1 MDFDIAGGAQGL
13 QRDVRIN
20 APACSGHA
28 DDELSHSQTDFHG
41 GRAVPAG
48 HGSREHSAR
57 KLPPVIPILVDE
69 RRLAAGLDGA
79 LAAMAGH
86 GAREFITP
94 AALLE
99 RLTGVRVVGEAE
111 RRAIVRR
118 IAATRD
124 DIGLPRHVCASPS
137 FAARV
142 TAAIDER
149 GERTPFEALIEHYR
163 TLLAFANVLDVPDA
177 LHRALA
183 GERRRVEPA
192 ALQIDGVLLAKDADR
207 GFAWRRLCAAAGIAL
222 EPIDLGPVSPPIID
236 VPIVGGVTAMLQYAA
251 AESDAAARRAILTR
265 VCGVAID
272 DAQTLLT
279 ASVARITLL
288 ELIDSAKVALSGDGR
303 RDAAAF
309 ARGLRAV
316 ARAYAA
322 PDAGASTVLA
332 AIGAAFT
339 LDCDAT
345 VAALARVARDFD
357 RARTLGPQWDAADL
371 IAEFDAEFSEAQ
383 RPIARTASA
392 RAAPAVAAE
401 RPQAVPVRRMH
412 FSASSLNAYAEC
424 ARKWYFR
431 YVCAAVEDR
440 GSSASFY
447 GTAFHAALED
457 FHLRRTRVD
466 PVDAAA
472 AAELADELD
481 RCIVAAFDRH
491 RGRFDAPVEFELQ
504 RRRARRTGKRY
515 VNWLLERARRAPFTV
530 IGCEVATELDLDG
543 QAFVGFI
550 DRLDRDDR
558 TGNVTVIDYK
568 TGSIAGNASEYR
580 SDVAAFREFQLPF
593 YYWART
599 AAGDRVTRLALVPL
613 KDALIDVAPIEL
625 EITAGE
631 RPQNGGWR
639 NAGPIGTI
647 SVPELERARA
657 KMIEYAQLLA
667 SGTLASYPATDD
679 PDACRF
685 CAYQDGCRER
695 PLVAQER
702 FAR

>member
-1 MDFDIAGGAQGL
+1 MT
-13 QRDVRIN
+13 
-20 APACSGHA
+20 S
-28 DDELSHSQTDFHG
+28 
-41 GRAVPAG
+41 
-48 HGSREHSAR
+48 
-57 KLPPVIPILVDE
+57 ILVDE

-79 LAAMAGH
+79 LATLAAG
-86 GAREFITP
+86 GAREFIAP

-99 RLTGVRVVGEAE
+99 RLTGVRVIGDAE

-142 TAAIDER
+142 AAAIDER

-183 GERRRVEPA
+183 GERRPIEPA
-192 ALQIDGVLLAKDADR
+192 ALQIDAVLLANDDDR

-222 EPIDLGPVSPPIID
+222 EPIDLGPVGPPVID
-236 VPIVGGVTAMLQYAA
+236 VPIVGGVRAILQYAA
-251 AESDAAARRAILTR
+251 AESDAAARRAIVTR

-279 ASVARITLL
+279 ASAARTTLL
-288 ELIDSAKVALSGDGR
+288 EIIDGAKVALSSKGR

-339 LDCDAT
+339 LECDAT
-345 VAALARVARDFD
+345 VAALVRVARDFD

-371 IAEFDAEFSEAQ
+371 IAEFDAEFAAAQ
-383 RPIARTASA
+383 TPMGRSA
-392 RAAPAVAAE
+392 GAQPAPAVAAE
-401 RPQAVPVRRMH
+401 RAQAVPVRRMH

-457 FHLRRTRVD
+457 FHLRHARVE
-466 PVDAAA
+466 PADAGA
-472 AAELADELD
+472 LADDLD
-481 RCIVAAFDRH
+481 HCIVAAFERH

-515 VNWLLERARRAPFTV
+515 LSWLLERARRAPFSV

-568 TGSIAGNASEYR
+568 TGSIAGNAAEYR

-613 KDALIDVAPIEL
+613 KDALLDVAPIEL
-625 EITAGE
+625 EITAVE
-631 RPQNGGWR
+631 RPESGSWR

-657 KMIEYAQLLA
+657 KMIAYARLLA
-667 SGTLASYPATDD
+667 SGTLAAYPATDD
-679 PDACRF
+679 PGACRF
-685 CAYQDGCRER
+685 CAYKDGCRQR
-695 PLVAQER
+695 PLAAQER